1 MNAMDPNSMIAKL
14 NEILKWEYAGLIQ
27 YTQYSFLVQDIWR
40 EVYYEFF
47 RDNGKEAL
55 KHAHIVGDKIVALGG
70 VTSVERGEVKV
81 TTDLHEM
88 LENSLA
94 MELKHVELYTEAVAL
109 CGDKDIGIRN
119 QLEEICQAE
128 QDGADHL
135 SKILRKQS
143 LAQSAASKPQKKVS

>member
-1 MNAMDPNSMIAKL
+1 MDQAKMVEKL

-27 YTQYSFLVQDIWR
+27 YTQYSFLVQDLWR

-55 KHAHIVGDKIVALGG
+55 KHAHLVGDKIVALGG

-81 TTDLHEM
+81 TTELTEM

-109 CGDKDIGIRN
+109 CDDKDIGLRN
-119 QLEEICQAE
+119 LLEDICQDE

-135 SKILRKQS
+135 SKILKKQN
-143 LAQSAASKPQKKVS
+143 LGQAAGARPQVKAS